1 MFNTKKATA
10 NIQKKDVSFLQA
22 GIHTDVQLVKAK
34 MDKTPKGIYFIELT
48 FGKNGATVTHTEFE
62 PTRFPGMSDESFEEK
77 CDKQVSRMLQVLKCF
92 YPEDQLVFIGS
103 TFAEFAKWVIDL
115 LTAAN
120 KETLLKVKVVYN
132 KNGYT
137 TLPPYAAYTFIEPMI
152 LPEGTTSA
160 ITELG
165 IDLFERPVKADAEE
179 TTGIEANPF
188 TMGAASVVIPTVDN
202 TGGLTPSNELPF

>member
-1 MFNTKKATA
+1 MFNTQKATD
-10 NIQKKDVSFLQA
+10 NIRKKDVSFLQA

-34 MDKTPKGIYFIELT
+34 LDKTPTGIYFIELT

-103 TFAEFAKWVIDL
+103 TFAEFAKWVVDL

-132 KNGYT
+132 KKGYT
-137 TLPPYAAYTFIEPMI
+137 TLPPYATYTFIEPMV
-152 LPEGTTSA
+152 LPEGVTSA

-165 IDLFERPVKADAEE
+165 IDIFERPVKADAEE
-179 TTGIEANPF
+179 TTGTEDNPF
-188 TMGAASVVIPTVDN
+188 NMGPASVITPTIN
-202 TGGLTPSNELPF
+202 TTSVLEPSNELPF